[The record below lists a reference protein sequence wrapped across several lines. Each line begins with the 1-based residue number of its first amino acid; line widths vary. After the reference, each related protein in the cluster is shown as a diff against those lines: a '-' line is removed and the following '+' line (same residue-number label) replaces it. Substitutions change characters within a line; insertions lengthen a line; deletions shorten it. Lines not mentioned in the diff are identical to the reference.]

1 MENTETTIVENNAE
15 VISQPIKKKSNKKIV
30 IFTTVIAI
38 VVLGIVAT
46 VIAIVAGNSNSL
58 WKKPFDEES
67 YQYGYSVTPEEFIE
81 KANELYGSEGDLI
94 AYKYEYVESSKLDS
108 DADRYLYSITLPV
121 KINGKTIAMKLGY
134 AGLDFYQDNT
144 IRQVVVTVL
153 YDNTCDFDVARGR
166 MAYFA
171 VQLLY
176 AYDAFGRNV
185 TEEDLIAVEGVFKES
200 FEFANEYVPTFFK
213 YNDFILTVSSTD
225 GKSAGIVIEKYDE
238 KAIEEFEQ
246 NGANII
252 DLTE

>member
-1 MENTETTIVENNAE
+1 MENKETTIVENNLE
-15 VISQPIKKKSNKKIV
+15 VVSQPIKKKINKKGI
-30 IFTTVIAI
+30 ILSAVIA
-38 VVLGIVAT
+38 VVIIGIVASII
-46 VIAIVAGNSNSL
+46 VIVSHSNSL

-121 KINGKTIAMKLGY
+121 KINGKTITMKLGY

-153 YDNTCDFDVARGR
+153 YDNTCDFDVARSR

-176 AYDAFGRNV
+176 AYDAFGKDM

-200 FEFANEYVPTFFK
+200 FENANEYVPAFFK